1 MYIVYDSD
9 TLQGIK
15 QYKDRRHGDQ
25 FANKLN
31 IGSGREKYKC
41 TVDQKFYQLYQD
53 RWNAKEYAKWN
64 TQVIKQ
70 FGTLPLWVWHS

>member
-1 MYIVYDSD
+1 MYIVYDTQ

-31 IGSGREKYKC
+31 LGAGTERYNC
-41 TVDQKFYQLYQD
+41 VYDQKFYQLAQQHSD
-53 RWNAKEYAKWN
+53 
-64 TQVIKQ
+64 
-70 FGTLPLWVWHS
+70 TLETSWK